1 MIVRIPKNQNGDPK
15 SEMNKKKFPY
25 WNCKLD
31 REGFLHEIV
40 AANKLS
46 SG

>member
-1 MIVRIPKNQNGDPK
+1 MIERIPKNQNGDPK
-15 SEMNKKKFPY
+15 SEINKIKFPY